1 MDNKL
6 LIVED
11 QSFPLEAL
19 EAAVKSVGFGQ
30 YDVARCYSDAESRIQ
45 HNTYDL
51 VLLDHRMPREIVCT
65 EEDDFDRFSASLE
78 NIGYGLIPSIKQ
90 RNPSAV
96 VVGTSSLNPRDLCLF
111 PRPDYIISK
120 MPGQA
125 GKDLERVLAEIKSQ

>member
-30 YDVARCYSDAESRIQ
+30 YDVARCYADAERRIQ
-45 HNTYDL
+45 HDKYDL

-96 VVGTSSLNPRDLCLF
+96 VVGTSSLKPHETYGF
-111 PRPDYIISK
+111 PQPDYTISK
-120 MPGQA
+120 RFSQV
-125 GKDLERVLAEIKSQ
+125 GKDLEAVLAKIK